1 LRIHHELNAKP
12 LELTPG
18 HMLFL
23 ASGKLPV
30 PAHFVKVGDVLKTAE
45 GPSKVTVIRKIMRK
59 GIANPLTL
67 SGSIVVDGVV
77 SSIHSEESGFK
88 GSSAT
93 PLGSHHRLISLV
105 TSSTQSSNDVSLW
118 SACVYFRAKT
128 KRKDTR
134 EEGSRILSWP
144 WSCGITSS

>member
-45 GPSKVTVIRKIMRK
+45 GPSKVTVIRKISRK

-77 SSIHSEESGFK
+77 SSIHSEESGF
-88 GSSAT
+88 
-93 PLGSHHRLISLV
+93 
-105 TSSTQSSNDVSLW
+105 
-118 SACVYFRAKT
+118 
-128 KRKDTR
+128 
-134 EEGSRILSWP
+134 EGSDAGWIYLSGIKISNGIP
-144 WSCGITSS
+144 WCISFMHLTALCVENSFLARSN